1 MKRISI
7 SEVRATASEIE
18 QELIKQ
24 GFNVKVHPYFAYGAY
39 SYYFNFTRPGTTGN
53 EWADFRQVS
62 TTLDTKREC
71 IRRLWA
77 AYTDIIR
84 NEQYYKFIA

>member
-7 SEVRATASEIE
+7 SEVRTTAAEIQSE
-18 QELIKQ
+18 LTNM

-71 IRRLWA
+71 IRRLWD
-77 AYTDIIR
+77 AYRDIIR
-84 NEQYYKFIA
+84 NENYYKFID